1 MSQTNFAAL
10 TDEELT
16 IWSLDFWRKA
26 RNYSF
31 INKFMG
37 TGQDALCQRIT
48 ELTKTKKGARA
59 VITLVNDMDGDG
71 KAGDR
76 TLEGNEEALI
86 SEDQVINIDQLRN
99 ANRSKGKMA
108 DQRSVV
114 NFREQSRDKLAY
126 WIADRQDQLAF
137 LTLSGVA
144 YSLHT
149 NGATRVGSDLPLLE
163 YSGDVTAPTAGRY
176 YAKNSG
182 SLLAA
187 GTQGA
192 ITGTDTV
199 AWADLV
205 ELKAL
210 AKEKYIRPIRTKDGI
225 EFFHVFLTPMAMANL
240 RTDSDYLANVRN
252 AGQRGPANELF
263 KGTDTV
269 MVDGM
274 AISEY
279 RHVYNTRGLASGS
292 KWGAGGTIEGCRLLF
307 CGAQALGCADIGNAD
322 WNEETFDY
330 KNQEGISV
338 GKIFGFLKPRFE
350 GKLMGGQAS
359 GVIEDFGSIAVDFA
373 VSG

>member
-1 MSQTNFAAL
+1 MQTNFAAL

-16 IWSLDFWRKA
+16 IWSMDFWRKA

-31 INKFMG
+31 LNKFTG
-37 TGQDALCQRIT
+37 SGQDALVQRIS

-59 VITLVNDMDGDG
+59 VITLVNDIDGDG

-76 TLEGNEEALI
+76 TLEGNEEALT
-86 SEDQVINIDQLRN
+86 SEDQVIQIDQLRN

-114 NFREQSRDKLAY
+114 TFREQSRDKLAY
-126 WIADRQDQLAF
+126 WVADRHDQLGF

-163 YSGDVTAPTAGRY
+163 YAADVKAPSAGRY
-176 YAKNSG
+176 FAKI
-182 SLLAA
+182 A
-187 GTQGA
+187 GVLTPGGAQNA
-192 ITGTDTV
+192 ITATDTIG
-199 AWADLV
+199 WADLV

-210 AKEKYIRPIRTKDGI
+210 AKEKYMRAIRTSDGI

-252 AGQRGPANELF
+252 AGQRGPVNELF

-292 KWGAGGTIEGCRLLF
+292 KWGASGTIDGCRMLF
-307 CGAQALGCADIGNAD
+307 CGAQAMGIADIGKAD

-330 KNQEGISV
+330 GNQDGISV
-338 GKIFGFLKPRFE
+338 GKISGLLKPQFE
-350 GKLMGGQAS
+350 GKLMGGMAS
-359 GVIEDFGSIAVDFA
+359 GVVEDFGVMCVDVA
-373 VSG
+373 IKG